1 MLLYFILLLIHIL
14 ICLFTYFGVK
24 LRYLRIHKYMV
35 AVVFMLPFWG
45 FLIALII
52 HFFDLFDADG
62 ARAIQVEKMKL
73 ESELYKSVS
82 VDTRKTADTV
92 VPIEEALLINNPRER
107 RTLIMDVLNDNPKEY
122 VEFLKKAGDNE
133 DTEVV
138 HYAVTAMVEISK
150 EVDYTLQELERR
162 HSADPDDLPVLE
174 EYCTF
179 LWNCLDQH
187 LLQGQVEIMNRNHF
201 NELIEQKIRKS
212 PKIEDYVRLI
222 RNCFALKLFSKA
234 LEAIEELGRKWPD
247 SEPYYLLKVEYFGL
261 LERGDEI
268 RKLLNEMSDKR
279 IYLSARAKETIAF
292 WNT

>member
-24 LRYLRIHKYMV
+24 LHYLRIHKYMV
-35 AVVFMLPFWG
+35 PVVCLLPFWG
-45 FLIALII
+45 FLISLII
-52 HFFDLFDADG
+52 HFYDLFDADG
-62 ARAIQVEKMKL
+62 ARAVQVEKMKL
-73 ESELYKSVS
+73 DSELYKSVT

-107 RTLIMDVLNDNPKEY
+107 RTLIMDVLNDNPREY
-122 VEFLKKAGDNE
+122 IEFLKKAGDNE

-150 EVDYTLQELERR
+150 DVDYTLQELERR
-162 HSADPDDLPVLE
+162 HSAAPEDPDVLE

-187 LLQGQVEIMNRNHF
+187 LLQGQVEIMNRNTF
-201 NELIEQKIRKS
+201 NDLVEQKIKIS
-212 PKIEDYVRLI
+212 PKLEDYIHLA
-222 RNCFALKLFSKA
+222 RNCFALKLFSNA
-234 LEAIEELGRKWPD
+234 LEAIENLGQKWPD
-247 SEPYYLLKVEYFGL
+247 SEPYYLLKIEYLGL

-268 RKLLNEMSDKR
+268 RRLLEEMSDKR